1 MRLRNL
7 FLISTLFLL
16 VVLMGV
22 GYIKYS
28 TKPAPVVVA
37 AGKMAVVVTNGLG
50 AGALIKPQDLAFAP
64 EPPDSIPGVYF
75 ERVAAA
81 PGPDQDAAD
90 RNTIS
95 QIVGAVV
102 RRRLDQGTTIPRDAV
117 VKPGDSGFL
126 AAVLQPGMQAI
137 TIGVTAVSGAGGLIY
152 PGDRVDVILTQ
163 TFPQS
168 AAPGPSD
175 QHRFGAEPVVQNVRV
190 LAIDQ
195 QLQTNASPTV
205 GKLAQTVTVEVSP
218 QQAEGVVLASKLG
231 DLSLSI
237 RSLLQ
242 SAEKPEQQTGPVWAE
257 DISPALKAVE
267 QAQRS
272 QTVAPKATPVL
283 IIRGASDPQPSIP
296 DGTTAAPGASVTSL
310 PTPHNSD
317 QPQVPITVTL
327 APAGTKH

>member
-22 GYIKYS
+22 GYLKYS
-28 TKPAPVVVA
+28 KPAPVSAV
-37 AGKMAVVVTNGLG
+37 AGKMAVVVTGALG

-64 EPPDSIPGVYF
+64 EPAGSVPGVYF
-75 ERVAAA
+75 ERTNA
-81 PGPDQDAAD
+81 PSGPEQDAAD
-90 RNTIS
+90 RATIS

-102 RRRLDQGTTIPRDAV
+102 RRRLDQGMTIPRDAV

-137 TIGVTAVSGAGGLIY
+137 TIGVTAISGAGGLIY

-163 TFPQS
+163 TFAQVAGSSPND
-168 AAPGPSD
+168 P
-175 QHRFGAEPVVQNVRV
+175 HRFGAEPVVQNVRV

-195 QLQTNASPTV
+195 QLQTNASPTT
-205 GKLAQTVTVEVSP
+205 GKLAQTVTVEVTP
-218 QQAEGVVLASKLG
+218 QQAEGVVLATKLG

-242 SAEKPEQQTGPVWAE
+242 NPEKPEPPLGPVWAE

-267 QAQRS
+267 AAQRTKVS
-272 QTVAPKATPVL
+272 APKPAAVQ
-283 IIRGASDPQPSIP
+283 IIRGSSQAVAAMP
-296 DGTTAAPGASVTSL
+296 DGTVESQPASSANNGGGDNPVGA
-310 PTPHNSD
+310 
-317 QPQVPITVTL
+317 QVPSTAT
-327 APAGTKH
+327 AGTKH

>member
-7 FLISTLFLL
+7 FLISTLFLA
-16 VVLMGV
+16 VVLAGV
-22 GYIKYS
+22 AYLKYS
-28 TKPAPVVVA
+28 RPAPVVVP
-37 AGKMAVVVTNGLG
+37 GKMVVILTNALG

-64 EPPDSIPGVYF
+64 EPTDSVPGTFF
-75 ERVAAA
+75 ERTNA
-81 PGPDQDAAD
+81 PQGPEQDAAD
-90 RNTIS
+90 RTTIS

-102 RRRLDQGTTIPRDAV
+102 RRRLDQGSPIPRDAV

-137 TIGVTAVSGAGGLIY
+137 TIGVTAVSGTGGLIY

-163 TFPQS
+163 TFDPG
-168 AAPGPSD
+168 ATAPTVGDS
-175 QHRFGAEPVVQNVRV
+175 HRFGAEPVVQNVRV

-195 QLQTNASPTV
+195 QLQTNASPTT

-218 QQAEGVVLASKLG
+218 QQAEGVVLATKLG

-242 SAEKPEQQTGPVWAE
+242 NSAKPEPPLGPVWAE

-267 QAQRS
+267 QAKRDQMGS
-272 QTVAPKATPVL
+272 AKPTPVL
-283 IIRGASDPQPSIP
+283 LLRGAADAVPALP
-296 DGTTAAPGASVTSL
+296 DGS
-310 PTPHNSD
+310 
-317 QPQVPITVTL
+317 
-327 APAGTKH
+327 APATPPALRIPTVIPGTSVLQAPPVSETKH

>member
-7 FLISTLFLL
+7 FLITTLFLL

-22 GYIKYS
+22 GYLKYS
-28 TKPAPVVVA
+28 RPAPTA
-37 AGKMAVVVTNGLG
+37 PAPGKMAVVATSSLG

-64 EPPDSIPGVYF
+64 EPPNSVSGVYF
-75 ERVAAA
+75 ERTNAP
-81 PGPDQDAAD
+81 PGPELDAAD
-90 RNTIS
+90 RATIS

-102 RRRLDQGTTIPRDAV
+102 RRRLDQGMTIPRDAV

-163 TFPQS
+163 TFAPS
-168 AAPGPSD
+168 ADTGPND
-175 QHRFGAEPVVQNVRV
+175 PHRFGAEPVVQNVRV

-195 QLQTNASPTV
+195 QLQTNASPTT

-218 QQAEGVVLASKLG
+218 QQAEGVVLAEKLG

-242 SAEKPEQQTGPVWAE
+242 NPDKPETPLGPVWAE

-267 QAQRS
+267 AAQRS
-272 QTVAPKATPVL
+272 QTTAEKPTPVL
-283 IIRGASDPQPSIP
+283 IIRGAAGAAPAMP
-296 DGTTAAPGASVTSL
+296 DGTGATPETSAS
-310 PTPHNSD
+310 NSD
-317 QPQVPITVTL
+317 TPLPVGAQVPAAATS
-327 APAGTKH
+327 APREKEH